1 MTIEFI
7 ELRRRSANSRIV
19 ITRLT
24 TCRRTSPF
32 IPPRTR
38 LSAIADPTI
47 DIVYIPSRTDTTTGG
62 SSISASL
69 GYLGMTGERR
79 ASRIPRISAAIRELI
94 STCPPAIRLI
104 HVVDI
109 SRYEHFSCRRYRE
122 GDRGRIACS
131 VLLDNIASVS
141 FQA

>member
-1 MTIEFI
+1 MTTEFI

-32 IPPRTR
+32 IPPRTW

-47 DIVYIPSRTDTTTGG
+47 DIVYIPSRMGG
-62 SSISASL
+62 SLISASL

-79 ASRIPRISAAIRELI
+79 ASKIPRISAAIRELI

-122 GDRGRIACS
+122 RDRGRIACS